1 MYLKLKIKKMKLLS
15 ILTIGISAMFMFSC
29 SLVKDFTYTVNPNP
43 AEMHGDSVKL
53 TIAVNVP
60 EKGIRKNVR
69 AEITPKIGN
78 TTFGTWTIQGEKVT
92 GNGSTVLFKPGGTTT
107 FEMVVPYSD
116 DMAASSITISGKVF
130 KGLKEKKSLPE
141 LKIADA
147 TIITP
152 LMVKKEFEMIFEDDN
167 YKFEETKFKN
177 VTINFDRGQS
187 FVKDSELNSQN
198 MKEFTNWLSTV
209 QANPKITITSI
220 NITGYASPDGVE
232 NRNQSLSQQRTETV
246 RSAFINIMKK
256 AKLISHSNNSNYVL
270 DPKGEDFIGFEDELS
285 KTNSIPQDQKD
296 LIMRIIQMNTDLDK
310 RENAI
315 KDIGKTW
322 VELEKDVFPKIRRA
336 NIVVNYIEKGLT
348 KEEITQALQ
357 NNTSILSIEQ
367 LLYAGKNIAKDLN
380 QKVKIYELATSNFS
394 SDYRAHNNLGAA
406 LFDQNRMSDAKNS
419 FEKANS
425 IKDNASSKNNLAGV
439 ALLNGNKAQAIKLM
453 AQTKSVDAKNSSIV
467 AYNNA
472 ILNIIAGEYSKAE
485 SNLKDNSFNK
495 ALSLTLQGKLP
506 QATIVLNAIPTTPE
520 SFYLKAIVAARSGE
534 SVDAVVTNLKQA
546 FAKDSNLKT
555 KASKDREF
563 IKFMNDAIFTA
574 AVN

>member
-1 MYLKLKIKKMKLLS
+1 MKLLS
-15 ILTIGISAMFMFSC
+15 IFTIGITTMFMVSC

-116 DMAASSITISGKVF
+116 DMAASDITISGKVF
-130 KGLKEKKSLPE
+130 KGLKEKKSMPE

-152 LMVKKEFEMIFEDDN
+152 LMVKKEFKMIFEDDT
-167 YKFEETKFKN
+167 YKFEEEKTKTA
-177 VTINFDRGQS
+177 TINFDRGQS
-187 FVKDSELNSQN
+187 FVKDSELNNQN
-198 MKEFTNWLSTV
+198 MKDLTNWIATV

-270 DPKGEDFIGFEDELS
+270 DPKGEDFIGFQDQLG

-296 LIMRIIQMNTDLDK
+296 LIMRTIQMNTDLDK
-310 RENAI
+310 REEAI
-315 KDIGKTW
+315 RNLRITW

-367 LLYAGKNIAKDLN
+367 LLYAGENIAKDLN

-406 LFDQNRMSDAKNS
+406 LFNQNRMSDAKTS

-439 ALLNGNKAQAIKLM
+439 ALMNGNKAQAIKLM
-453 AQTKSVDAKNSSIV
+453 AQTKSIAPKNSSLV
-467 AYNNA
+467 SYNNA

-485 SNLKDNSFNK
+485 INLKDNSFNK
-495 ALSLTLQGKLP
+495 ALTLTLQGKLP

-563 IKFMNDAIFTA
+563 IKFMNDATFTA

>member
-1 MYLKLKIKKMKLLS
+1 MKLIS
-15 ILTIGISAMFMFSC
+15 ILTTGFITISMASC

-43 AEMHGDSVKL
+43 AEMHGDSVRL
-53 TIAVNVP
+53 SISVMVP
-60 EKGIRKNVR
+60 EKGIQKKVK
-69 AEITPKIGN
+69 AEISPKIGN

-92 GNGSTVLFKPGGTTT
+92 GNGRTVLFKPGGTTT

-116 DMAASSITISGKVF
+116 DMAVADITISGKVF
-130 KGLKEKKSLPE
+130 KGLKEKKSLPVI
-141 LKIADA
+141 KIADG

-152 LMVKKEFEMIFEDDN
+152 FMVKKEFRMIYEDDN
-167 YKFEETKFKN
+167 YIFEENKTQN

-187 FVKDSELNSQN
+187 LVKDSELNN
-198 MKEFTNWLSTV
+198 KKMKDFINWLSTV

-232 NRNQSLSQQRTETV
+232 NRNQSLSQQRTESV
-246 RSAFINIMKK
+246 RSTFITIMKK
-256 AKLISHSNNSNYVL
+256 AKIKSHSDSSNYVL
-270 DPKGEDFIGFEDELS
+270 DPKGEDFIGFQDQLS
-285 KTNSIPQDQKD
+285 KTNSILQNEKD
-296 LIMRIIQMNTDLDK
+296 LIIRTIQMNTDLDK
-310 RENAI
+310 REEAI
-315 KDIGKTW
+315 KNLGKTW

-336 NIVVNYIEKGLT
+336 EIQVNYIEKGLT
-348 KEEITQALQ
+348 DEEITQALQ
-357 NNTSILSIEQ
+357 NDTVILGIEH
-367 LLYAGKNIAKDLN
+367 LLYAGKNLANDLN

-394 SDYRAHNNLGAA
+394 SDFRAHNNLGAV
-406 LFDQNRMSDAKNS
+406 LFNQNRMSDAKTS

-453 AQTKSVDAKNSSIV
+453 EQTKSVSAKNSSLLS
-467 AYNNA
+467 YNNA
-472 ILNIIAGEYSKAE
+472 ILNIMSGNYSKAE
-485 SNLKDNSFNK
+485 SNLNEDSFNK
-495 ALSLTLQGKLP
+495 ALALILQGKLP
-506 QATIVLNAIPTTPE
+506 QATKVLNAIPTTSE

-563 IKFMNDAIFTA
+563 LKFMNDAIFTA

>member
-1 MYLKLKIKKMKLLS
+1 MKLLS
-15 ILTIGISAMFMFSC
+15 ILTIGITTMFIVSC

-116 DMAASSITISGKVF
+116 DMAASDITISGKVF
-130 KGLKEKKSLPE
+130 KGLKEKKSMPE

-152 LMVKKEFEMIFEDDN
+152 LMVKKEFKMIFEDDT
-167 YKFEETKFKN
+167 YKFEEEKTKTA
-177 VTINFDRGQS
+177 TINFDRGQS
-187 FVKDSELNSQN
+187 FVKDSELNNQN
-198 MKEFTNWLSTV
+198 MKDLTNWIATV

-270 DPKGEDFIGFEDELS
+270 DPKGEDFIGFEDQLG

-296 LIMRIIQMNTDLDK
+296 LIMRTIQMNTDLDK
-310 RENAI
+310 REEAI
-315 KDIGKTW
+315 RNLRKTW

-348 KEEITQALQ
+348 KDEISQALQ

-367 LLYAGKNIAKDLN
+367 LLYAGENIAKDLN

-394 SDYRAHNNLGAA
+394 SDFRAHNNLGAA
-406 LFDQNRMSDAKNS
+406 LFNQNRMSDAKNS

-439 ALLNGNKAQAIKLM
+439 ALMNGNKAQAIKLM
-453 AQTKSVDAKNSSIV
+453 AQTKSIAPKNSTLVS
-467 AYNNA
+467 YNNA

-485 SNLKDNSFNK
+485 INLKDNSFNK
-495 ALSLTLQGKLP
+495 ALTLTLQGKLP

-563 IKFMNDAIFTA
+563 MKFMNDATFTA